1 MCVEKSNLLQYRYEF
16 FYIYKTIS
24 YIYIIM
30 INYLIYFR
38 RSNSKHVGENS
49 IKMLTRIKKGMV
61 PCLSGKERETILA
74 PKLESFTDKFPCL
87 NSKNLDSSSFDW
99 TKFGDP
105 RPRLPTIKHKHN
117 NKLGIHIF
125 KVSLTYAS
133 TVAILLLVSHLSLI

>member
-1 MCVEKSNLLQYRYEF
+1 MYGEKHFVTVQIWIF
-16 FYIYKTIS
+16 FYIYRTIS

-30 INYLIYFR
+30 INYLVNFR
-38 RSNSKHVGENS
+38 QSNSKHVGENS

-61 PCLSGKERETILA
+61 PYLSGKERETILA

-87 NSKNLDSSSFDW
+87 NSKNLDSSSFDA
-99 TKFGDP
+99 TKLGDP
-105 RPRLPTIKHKHN
+105 RPRLTIKHKHN

-133 TVAILLLVSHLSLI
+133 TVAILLLVFLLSLI